1 MFGLNDPFGFNNHMN
16 SIMNSFMMDPFGPP
30 PQQQQQRG
38 SGGNNQ
44 RSNNNQISQ
53 RNNNNNSRRMM
64 DPFEMMM
71 ASPFDRHNA
80 MMARHH
86 NPFSMVDQMMANM
99 NGGMMRN
106 FDTIH
111 ADPSS
116 QVYSSSSVITYSNS
130 GDGKPRVYQES
141 SETRQGPGGVK
152 ETKKM
157 VRDTEKGVEKLAI
170 GHHIG
175 DRAHI
180 IERQKYKDGKMEE
193 VVNLEN
199 LDDEEVGE
207 FNREFED
214 KITTQMRYNN
224 QHHHSNNTRSHHHL
238 NNNHPLAIDDGHS
251 RRAQRDK
258 DRKSKSKSKF

>member
-1 MFGLNDPFGFNNHMN
+1 M
-16 SIMNSFMMDPFGPP
+16 MNSFMMDPFGPP
-30 PQQQQQRG
+30 PQQRG
-38 SGGNNQ
+38 AGNNQ

-64 DPFEMMM
+64 DPFDMMM

-99 NGGMMRN
+99 HGMMGN
-106 FDTIH
+106 FNTIQ

-130 GDGKPRVYQES
+130 GDGKPRVYHES

-157 VRDTEKGVEKLAI
+157 VRDSEKGVEKLAI

-199 LDDEEVGE
+199 LDDG
-207 FNREFED
+207 
-214 KITTQMRYNN
+214 
-224 QHHHSNNTRSHHHL
+224 L
-238 NNNHPLAIDDGHS
+238 C
-251 RRAQRDK
+251 
-258 DRKSKSKSKF
+258 

>member
-1 MFGLNDPFGFNNHMN
+1 MNLSGFNNHIN

-30 PQQQQQRG
+30 PQHQQQQQRG

-99 NGGMMRN
+99 NGMMRN

-199 LDDEEVGE
+199 LDDG
-207 FNREFED
+207 
-214 KITTQMRYNN
+214 
-224 QHHHSNNTRSHHHL
+224 
-238 NNNHPLAIDDGHS
+238 
-251 RRAQRDK
+251 
-258 DRKSKSKSKF
+258 